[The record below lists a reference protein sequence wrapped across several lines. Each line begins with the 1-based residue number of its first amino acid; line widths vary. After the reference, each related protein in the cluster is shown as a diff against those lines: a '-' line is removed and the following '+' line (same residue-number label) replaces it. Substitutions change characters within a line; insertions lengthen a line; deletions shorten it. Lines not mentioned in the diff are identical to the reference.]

1 MKRTELEKLGLEA
14 DVIEKIM
21 IENGKDIENAKSA
34 SAAQLAELDTLKTQM
49 TERDK
54 DIATLKKAST
64 ENDSLKTQI
73 ADLQSKYKNDTESLS
88 TTLDKVKLDGAVAN
102 ALSKVNARDVDDIK
116 ALIKL
121 DDIKLDDKGELTG
134 LNEQVTTLQESKAYL
149 FDSAKPIVS
158 GTDPVGGAANNDS
171 FDSAINAVIEGYN

>member
-34 SAAQLAELDTLKTQM
+34 SAAQLAELETLKTQM

-149 FDSAKPIVS
+149 FDSVKPIVS
-158 GTDPVGGAANNDS
+158 GIDPVGGAANNDS

>member
-34 SAAQLAELDTLKTQM
+34 SAAQLAELETLKTQM

-73 ADLQSKYKNDTESLS
+73 ADLQSR
-88 TTLDKVKLDGAVAN
+88 G
-102 ALSKVNARDVDDIK
+102 VN
-116 ALIKL
+116 
-121 DDIKLDDKGELTG
+121 EP
-134 LNEQVTTLQESKAYL
+134 S
-149 FDSAKPIVS
+149 
-158 GTDPVGGAANNDS
+158 
-171 FDSAINAVIEGYN
+171 